1 MNSPLQ
7 FRKLFYMRHLNTQIF
22 VLMIVTITLPLML
35 ISGII
40 YRVSLQTVQ
49 TEYKNSS
56 DLILNNLS
64 FNIDQYLQSIEKGT
78 LYAHMDGQLQNALEN
93 WISNPTEDQKIN
105 YQYVIQHF
113 IATLEMTIK
122 NVNSV
127 QIYSGHQLFFSAN
140 FNRADINYAHFEQD
154 EWYQKTLARKG
165 AVVIFGTHTPFH
177 KMNSTEKVISIAR
190 VINKTGGKQPL
201 GVMLVDIRLD
211 SLSEIL
217 NLSENTKRKFVI
229 TDQTGAII
237 YASNQPGNENISKPL
252 KIDNQKFNKVLTE
265 TSGSFSTSY
274 ASHNSYLNFV
284 TSPYS
289 GWKVIQYI
297 DEKEMTK
304 DSALLSKIILALAV
318 GSIGMAILFMVM
330 MRSRVTKP
338 IILLKRQ
345 VEKVGMGNFDV
356 DLGSTRRDEFG
367 VLYQGLRKMVAEL
380 QNYIERSSMA
390 KAQQKIARLGA
401 LKSQI
406 NPHFLAN
413 TLESVQMKAIL
424 SGERDIA
431 EMVGTLGQ
439 LFRIHTQMSKDIIPL
454 YQELEHIRLYVK
466 VQQMRFGDKINYV
479 EELAPGTDT
488 LQVVHFSLQ
497 PLIENAIIHGLERQ
511 VGTGLL
517 EVSTS
522 LSDHFLL
529 ITIRDNG
536 VGMNHEQLYSM
547 QQRLFDHMDV
557 DPDSHIGLINVN
569 ERIRLY
575 FGEQYGLYLSSTLGE
590 GTTITIRLPALPYE
604 M

>member
-1 MNSPLQ
+1 
-7 FRKLFYMRHLNTQIF
+7 
-22 VLMIVTITLPLML
+22 
-35 ISGII
+35 
-40 YRVSLQTVQ
+40 
-49 TEYKNSS
+49 
-56 DLILNNLS
+56 
-64 FNIDQYLQSIEKGT
+64 
-78 LYAHMDGQLQNALEN
+78 MDGQLQNALEK
-93 WISNPTEDQKIN
+93 WMSKPEEDQKLN
-105 YQYVIQHF
+105 YQNVIQHF

-127 QIYSGHQLFFSAN
+127 QIYSGNQLFYSAN
-140 FNRADINYAHFEQD
+140 FNRADIDYENFEQD
-154 EWYQKTLARKG
+154 EWYKKTVQRKG
-165 AVVIFGTHTPFH
+165 AIVIFGTHTPFH

-217 NLSENTKRKFVI
+217 NLSENTKRNFVI

-237 YASNQPGNENISKPL
+237 YASNNLDISKPL
-252 KIDNQKFNKVLTE
+252 QMDRQVFSKVLNE
-265 TSGSFSTSY
+265 QSGSFNTTFAAHS
-274 ASHNSYLNFV
+274 SYLNFV

-289 GWKVIQYI
+289 GWKVIQYM

-304 DSALLSKIILALAV
+304 DSALLSTIILALAV
-318 GSIGMAILFMVM
+318 GSIGMAVLFMII
-330 MRSRVTKP
+330 MRSRVTEP
-338 IILLKRQ
+338 IIFLKRQ

-367 VLYQGLRKMVAEL
+367 VLYQGLRKMVEEL
-380 QNYIERSSMA
+380 QNYIERSSRA
-390 KAQQKIARLGA
+390 IVQQKVARLGA

-424 SGERDIA
+424 SGDREIA

-454 YQELEHIRLYVK
+454 HQELEHIRLYVK
-466 VQQMRFGDKINYV
+466 VQQMRFGDKIQYV
-479 EELAPGTDT
+479 ENLAPDT
-488 LQVVHFSLQ
+488 ESLQVVHFSLQ

-511 VGTGLL
+511 VGAGLL
-517 EVSTS
+517 EVSST
-522 LSDHFLL
+522 LSENLLL

-536 VGMNHEQLYSM
+536 TGVSHEQLLNL
-547 QQRLFDHMDV
+547 QQRISNHSDV
-557 DPDSHIGLINVN
+557 DMDSHIGLINVN

-575 FGEQYGLYLSSTLGE
+575 FGEQYGIYIHSELGE
-590 GTTITIRLPALPYE
+590 GTTITIRLPALPYRL
-604 M
+604 

>member
-1 MNSPLQ
+1 
-7 FRKLFYMRHLNTQIF
+7 MRHLNTQIF
-22 VLMIVTITLPLML
+22 ALMILTITIPLML
-35 ISGII
+35 ISGVI
-40 YRVSLQTVQ
+40 YYVSLQTVKA
-49 TEYKNSS
+49 EYKNSS
-56 DLILNNLS
+56 NLILNNLS

-78 LYAHMDGQLQNALEN
+78 LYAHMDGQLQNALEK
-93 WISNPTEDQKIN
+93 WMSKPEEDQKLN
-105 YQYVIQHF
+105 YQNVIQHF

-127 QIYSGHQLFFSAN
+127 QIYSGNQLFYSAN
-140 FNRADINYAHFEQD
+140 FNRADIDYENFEQD
-154 EWYQKTLARKG
+154 EWYKKTVQRKG
-165 AVVIFGTHTPFH
+165 AIVIFGTHTPFH

-217 NLSENTKRKFVI
+217 NLSENTKRNFVI

-237 YASNQPGNENISKPL
+237 YASNNLDISKPL
-252 KIDNQKFNKVLTE
+252 QMDRQVFSKVLNE
-265 TSGSFSTSY
+265 QSGSFNTTFAAHS
-274 ASHNSYLNFV
+274 SYLNFV

-289 GWKVIQYI
+289 GWKVIQYM

-304 DSALLSKIILALAV
+304 DSALLSTIILALAV
-318 GSIGMAILFMVM
+318 GSIGMAVLFMII
-330 MRSRVTKP
+330 MRSRVTEP
-338 IILLKRQ
+338 IIFLKRQ

-367 VLYQGLRKMVAEL
+367 VLYQGLRKMVEEL
-380 QNYIERSSMA
+380 QNYIERSSRA
-390 KAQQKIARLGA
+390 IVQQKVARLGA

-424 SGERDIA
+424 SGDREIA

-454 YQELEHIRLYVK
+454 HQELEHIRLYVK
-466 VQQMRFGDKINYV
+466 VQQMRFGDKIQYV
-479 EELAPGTDT
+479 ENLAPDT
-488 LQVVHFSLQ
+488 ESLQVVHFSLQ

-511 VGTGLL
+511 VGAGLL
-517 EVSTS
+517 EVSST
-522 LSDHFLL
+522 LSENLLL

-536 VGMNHEQLYSM
+536 TGVSHEQLLNL
-547 QQRLFDHMDV
+547 QQRISNHSDV
-557 DPDSHIGLINVN
+557 DMDSHIGLINVN

-575 FGEQYGLYLSSTLGE
+575 FGEQYGIYIHSELGE
-590 GTTITIRLPALPYE
+590 GTTITIRLPALPYRL
-604 M
+604 

>member
-1 MNSPLQ
+1 MIRPLQ

-22 VLMIVTITLPLML
+22 ALMILTITIPLML
-35 ISGII
+35 ISGVI
-40 YRVSLQTVQ
+40 YYVSLQTVKA
-49 TEYKNSS
+49 EYKNSS
-56 DLILNNLS
+56 NLILNNLS

-78 LYAHMDGQLQNALEN
+78 LYAHMDGQLQNALEK
-93 WISNPTEDQKIN
+93 WMSKPEEDQKLN
-105 YQYVIQHF
+105 YQNVIQHF

-127 QIYSGHQLFFSAN
+127 QIYSGNQLFYSAN
-140 FNRADINYAHFEQD
+140 FNRADIDYENFEQD
-154 EWYQKTLARKG
+154 EWYKKTVQRKG
-165 AVVIFGTHTPFH
+165 AIVIFGTHTPFH

-217 NLSENTKRKFVI
+217 NLSENTKRNFVI

-237 YASNQPGNENISKPL
+237 YASNNLDISKPL
-252 KIDNQKFNKVLTE
+252 QMDRQVFSKVLNE
-265 TSGSFSTSY
+265 QSGSFNTTFAAHS
-274 ASHNSYLNFV
+274 SYLNFV

-289 GWKVIQYI
+289 GWKVIQYM

-304 DSALLSKIILALAV
+304 DSALLSTIILALAV
-318 GSIGMAILFMVM
+318 GSIGMAVLFMII
-330 MRSRVTKP
+330 MRSRVTEP
-338 IILLKRQ
+338 IIFLKRQ

-367 VLYQGLRKMVAEL
+367 VLYQGLRKMVEEL
-380 QNYIERSSMA
+380 QNYIERSSRA
-390 KAQQKIARLGA
+390 IVQQKVARLGA

-424 SGERDIA
+424 SGDREIA

-454 YQELEHIRLYVK
+454 HQELEHIRLYVK
-466 VQQMRFGDKINYV
+466 VQQMRFGDKIQYV
-479 EELAPGTDT
+479 ENLAPDT
-488 LQVVHFSLQ
+488 ESLQVVHFSLQ

-511 VGTGLL
+511 VGAGLL
-517 EVSTS
+517 EVSST
-522 LSDHFLL
+522 LSENLLL

-536 VGMNHEQLYSM
+536 TGVSHEQLLNL
-547 QQRLFDHMDV
+547 QQRISNHSDV
-557 DPDSHIGLINVN
+557 DMDSHIGLINVN

-575 FGEQYGLYLSSTLGE
+575 FGEQYGIYIHSELGE
-590 GTTITIRLPALPYE
+590 GTTITIRLPALPYRL
-604 M
+604 